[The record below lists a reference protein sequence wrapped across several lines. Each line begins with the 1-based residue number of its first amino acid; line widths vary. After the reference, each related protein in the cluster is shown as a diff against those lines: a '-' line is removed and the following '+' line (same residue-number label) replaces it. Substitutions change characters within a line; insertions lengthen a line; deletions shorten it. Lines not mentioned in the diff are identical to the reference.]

1 MLADP
6 QTLAFTSAKFIA
18 SPGNLSLP
26 AVSRTGSTADYQ
38 INPTANAACKQ
49 LDLNVAH
56 TLSAKGRKRSVV
68 RIDSSGLVANALAGV
83 GYTPISGSVYLVIDR
98 PIEQSDG
105 LDHTDYLDVVKAL
118 VTWLSATT
126 YANTTKFLNGE
137 S

>member
-1 MLADP
+1 M
-6 QTLAFTSAKFIA
+6 
-18 SPGNLSLP
+18 
-26 AVSRTGSTADYQ
+26 
-38 INPTANAACKQ
+38 
-49 LDLNVAH
+49 
-56 TLSAKGRKRSVV
+56 V